1 MTGIATTMT
10 ELQDIQFSLPIL
22 SSHQTPTV
30 KDGPKLPAYA
40 LERDSNRFPG
50 FTSLSTNYALHSL
63 SSGRAWS
70 APSLSGTS
78 KSVYFRVDP
87 QTSQRGDKNTG
98 SGVTSAN
105 VNNASRAVKCGT
117 LVTILCQQLT
127 AFTSCID
134 TQLIPNGCMCQKK

>member
-50 FTSLSTNYALHSL
+50 FTSLSTNYPSTVRCQAAPGLPHPSQEQVEADVSESILGHHNEGTRIPDPGLH
-63 SSGRAWS
+63 
-70 APSLSGTS
+70 
-78 KSVYFRVDP
+78 
-87 QTSQRGDKNTG
+87 QR
-98 SGVTSAN
+98 
-105 VNNASRAVKCGT
+105 
-117 LVTILCQQLT
+117 
-127 AFTSCID
+127 
-134 TQLIPNGCMCQKK
+134 M